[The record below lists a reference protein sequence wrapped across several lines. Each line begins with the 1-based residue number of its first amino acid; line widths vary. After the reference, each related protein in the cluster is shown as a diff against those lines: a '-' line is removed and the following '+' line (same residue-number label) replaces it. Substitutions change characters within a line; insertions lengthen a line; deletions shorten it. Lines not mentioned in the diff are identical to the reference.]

1 MVLGVY
7 PWGEPQL
14 QLLDYLENFAMD
26 KHSSLLVRK
35 SALSIFVILTLVN
48 KTGANLFNKFFVT
61 NGAGK

>member
-26 KHSSLLVRK
+26 KHSSLLAGK
-35 SALSIFVILTLVN
+35 SVMVKIFVLLTP
-48 KTGANLFNKFFVT
+48 ANH
-61 NGAGK
+61 